1 MSTLST
7 PIRIALLVSLG
18 LNLLL
23 AVAAG
28 GLWWRQ
34 RAAPVPHEALEARS
48 LPDPRRIARALP
60 AERRALVREALAP
73 DRAAFAEDLRALRAA
88 HAEVRDALRARPFE
102 ADSLATALSD
112 VRERERAMAERVH
125 GGLLRLSV
133 QLTDAER
140 AQLAD
145 SVPRRDHHHGRERER
160 EHRGR
165 DREERPE
172 SRRAES
178 PGRERETSTRPA
190 E

>member
-1 MSTLST
+1 MNTLST
-7 PIRIALLVSLG
+7 PIRVVLLVSLG

-34 RAAPVPHEALEARS
+34 RAAPPAQESLEARS

-60 AERRALVREALAP
+60 PARRALVREALAP

-88 HAEVRDALRARPFE
+88 HTEVRDALRAQPFE
-102 ADSLATALSD
+102 AAALESALAD
-112 VRERERAMAERVH
+112 VRERERAMAARVH
-125 GGLLRLSV
+125 AGLLRLSV

-160 EHRGR
+160 EHREHQ
-165 DREERPE
+165 REERQKG
-172 SRRAES
+172 RRAD
-178 PGRERETSTRPA
+178 PQERDTER
-190 E
+190 

>member
-1 MSTLST
+1 MNTLST
-7 PIRIALLVSLG
+7 PIRVVLLVSLG

-34 RAAPVPHEALEARS
+34 RTAPAPHESLEARS

-60 AERRALVREALAP
+60 PARRALVREALAP
-73 DRAAFAEDLRALRAA
+73 DRAAFAEDLRALRAS
-88 HAEVRDALRARPFE
+88 HAEVRDALRAQPFE
-102 ADSLATALSD
+102 AAALESALAD

-125 GGLLRLSV
+125 AGLLRLST

-160 EHRGR
+160 EHREHP
-165 DREERPE
+165 REERQKGH
-172 SRRAES
+172 RADAPS
-178 PGRERETSTRPA
+178 RETER
-190 E
+190 